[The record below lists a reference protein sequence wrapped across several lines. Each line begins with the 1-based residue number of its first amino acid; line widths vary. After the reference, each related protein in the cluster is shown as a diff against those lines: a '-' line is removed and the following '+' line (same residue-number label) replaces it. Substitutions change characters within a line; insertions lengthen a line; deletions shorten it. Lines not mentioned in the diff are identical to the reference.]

1 MRFAGNRFRLWR
13 GSIRLAGVESRLAV
27 MNVRG
32 IACFAMVCGG
42 LAAAGQAVPA
52 APSADSA
59 DFKLVLPNHNGQIQW
74 KAAGFKITET
84 SAKPDGREIGIRAQD
99 ASGRLSFLGFLFE
112 VPEQAP
118 VTSAKCRDGSL
129 EQEKADPTFKQTRM
143 FEVARADRVPVSV
156 VDYSVQGK
164 GGSPAYSVRGFVA
177 SGDVCADLEFYSTEP
192 IRSEDPLLLQIF
204 QSFQLDEHYQPEF
217 SDVFFYA
224 QVLFSAQQFAA
235 AGPLFEKALSLVKDA
250 KGVDTKSLRR
260 IATDQAGMSYGVSGD
275 TKKARAILEAAI
287 AKDPDYP
294 IYYYNLACADAQEK
308 NLAEARKHLQQAFD
322 RKANTLPGKNMPDP
336 TTDDSFT
343 PYRDDKDF
351 WSFLEGLRAKK

>member
-1 MRFAGNRFRLWR
+1 
-13 GSIRLAGVESRLAV
+13 VESRLAV

-32 IACFAMVCGG
+32 LVWLAMACLS
-42 LAAAGQAVPA
+42 LAAAGQAARAGKA
-52 APSADSA
+52 AEGA
-59 DFKLVLPNHNGQIQW
+59 DFKLALANHNGQLEW

-99 ASGRLSFLGFLFE
+99 ASGRLSFLGFLFQ

-129 EQEKADPTFKQTRM
+129 EEEKANDPTYKQTRM
-143 FEVARADRVPVSV
+143 SEVARPDRIPVSV

-177 SGDVCADLEFYSTEP
+177 SGDLCGDLEVYSDQA
-192 IRSEDPLLLQIF
+192 IRSEDPELLQIF
-204 QSFQLDEHYQPEF
+204 QSFQLDEHYQPGF
-217 SDVFFYA
+217 NDVFFYA
-224 QVLFSAQQFAA
+224 QVLFNAKEYAA
-235 AGPLFEKALSLVKDA
+235 AGPLFERTLTLAKDS
-250 KGVDTKSLRR
+250 KGVDLKLWRR
-260 IATDQAGMSYGVSGD
+260 IAADQAGMSYGMSGD
-275 TKKARAILEAAI
+275 TKRARAIFEAAI

-294 IYYYNLACADAQEK
+294 MYYYNLACADAQEK
-308 NLAEARKHLQQAFD
+308 NLADARKQLQLAFD
-322 RKANTLPGKNMPDP
+322 RKANTLPGESMPDP

-343 PYRDDKDF
+343 PYSGDKDF